1 MSYSTELIA
10 MDDKKDMEK
19 EGRPENGG
27 FLKPHIFTMAIP
39 KVDGGSSL
47 SIKVSWIQKLLYRNG
62 EFSLIVPFSFPEY
75 VTPPVKKLPK
85 KEKIQLNVNSGN
97 GKEILCKTTSHPLKQ
112 LKREAG
118 KLGFLYESEV
128 LTWTDIDFAIS
139 YSVSSSHIYGGVI
152 LQSPSVHDVDQ
163 REMFSVYLFPGDQSS
178 GKVFRK
184 EIVFVVDISR
194 SMEGKPLEGTKDV
207 LFGALTKLDLNDS
220 FNIIAFN
227 GETYLFSSSMELAT
241 AETVEKAVEWINQNF
256 IAGGGTNILLPLKQ
270 ALEIV
275 SNTHGSVPVI
285 FLVTDGAVEDER
297 HICEL
302 VQSHL
307 TGKGSIC
314 PRIYTF
320 GIGTYCNHYFLRM
333 LAMISRGQYDAAYD
347 VDSVQSQ
354 MQKLFVK
361 GLSTVLAN
369 ITIDAFNDLDDV
381 EVYPSRIPDLSFE
394 SLLII
399 SGRYGG
405 NFPETVKAKAV
416 LGDLSNFVVDLK
428 IQKAK
433 DMPFDKIFAK
443 QQIDLLTA
451 QAWFSENKRLEE
463 KVAKMSMQTGV
474 VSEYTLLA
482 LLETQKGNQA
492 TESPR
497 THKLSHKT
505 DSLKVDSQGCRRI
518 LLPNLCVGFGNLTAT
533 AENIPPGA
541 EETKLP
547 EAAEIIIRAAS
558 NCCGSMCNRCCCM
571 CCIQCCSKMNDQ
583 CAIALTQLCTALACF
598 GCLECCSQLCCCGN
612 EGS

>member
-1 MSYSTELIA
+1 MPSYQPHVHGRCDPPALIPLQMTRIELEADSYLDSVIVRVSGSWRVHCV
-10 MDDKKDMEK
+10 MGSKSCDC
-19 EGRPENGG
+19 R
-27 FLKPHIFTMAIP
+27 IAIP
-39 KVDGGSSL
+39 MGEQVDGGSSL

-256 IAGGGTNILLPLKQ
+256 LQGA

-320 GIGTYCNHYFLRM
+320 GI
-333 LAMISRGQYDAAYD
+333 
-347 VDSVQSQ
+347 DSVQSQ

-381 EVYPSRIPDLSFE
+381 ESWC
-394 SLLII
+394 
-399 SGRYGG
+399 
-405 NFPETVKAKAV
+405 
-416 LGDLSNFVVDLK
+416 
-428 IQKAK
+428 
-433 DMPFDKIFAK
+433 M
-443 QQIDLLTA
+443 
-451 QAWFSENKRLEE
+451 
-463 KVAKMSMQTGV
+463 
-474 VSEYTLLA
+474 
-482 LLETQKGNQA
+482 
-492 TESPR
+492 
-497 THKLSHKT
+497 
-505 DSLKVDSQGCRRI
+505 
-518 LLPNLCVGFGNLTAT
+518 AT
-533 AENIPPGA
+533 AVIHPWSANVTILSPVCHIWLSDGDP
-541 EETKLP
+541 
-547 EAAEIIIRAAS
+547 S
-558 NCCGSMCNRCCCM
+558 
-571 CCIQCCSKMNDQ
+571 
-583 CAIALTQLCTALACF
+583 
-598 GCLECCSQLCCCGN
+598 
-612 EGS
+612 